1 LSQRS
6 RRGSFNKIK
15 TMRIA
20 LLITTHERPE
30 ITDICFQ
37 GVQRGQF
44 IFESLG
50 LKLVPY
56 IAVSDT
62 PNLDVAKSYQF
73 NIYLTKNEQIGRKHN
88 ELLSHALN
96 DDWGYM
102 MQLGS
107 DDLITDAGWLRL
119 AACIIENRL
128 AFGFTSLYFWKYNSA
143 EMKYYTGNLVFGAG
157 RTLRRDVVENTL
169 EVFEKF
175 WPDHQMRG
183 LDGASA
189 SRFSRA
195 WQIKKGFPLKII
207 PMKSANVIDI
217 KSATNINT
225 WESVEGRPLKYKKL
239 TDEMP

>member
-1 LSQRS
+1 
-6 RRGSFNKIK
+6 
-15 TMRIA
+15 MRIA

-44 IFESLG
+44 IFDSLG
-50 LKLVPY
+50 LKLIPY

-73 NIYLTKNEQIGRKHN
+73 NIYLTKNDEIGRKHN
-88 ELLSHALN
+88 ELLAHAMN
-96 DDWGYM
+96 DDWAYM

-119 AACIIENRL
+119 AACIVENRVGC
-128 AFGFTSLYFWKYNSA
+128 GFTSLCFWKYNTA
-143 EMKYYTGNLVFGAG
+143 EMKYYAGKLILGAG
-157 RTLRRDVVENTL
+157 RTLRRDVIQNTL
-169 EVFEKF
+169 DVFNTF

-195 WQIKKGFPLKII
+195 WKIKKGFKLKLIEI
-207 PMKSANVIDI
+207 QSANVIDI
-217 KSATNINT
+217 KSATNINS
-225 WESVEGRPLKYKKL
+225 WESVQGCIRTYKKL

>member
-1 LSQRS
+1 
-6 RRGSFNKIK
+6 
-15 TMRIA
+15 MRIA

-37 GVQRGQF
+37 GVQRGQY

-50 LKLVPY
+50 LKLIPY

-62 PNLDVAKSYQF
+62 PNLDVSKSYGF
-73 NIYLTKNEQIGRKHN
+73 NIFLTKNEQIGRKHN
-88 ELLSHALN
+88 ELLEHAMN
-96 DDWGYM
+96 DDWAYM

-119 AACIIENRL
+119 AACMIENRP
-128 AFGFTSLYFWKYNSA
+128 AFGFNRMYFWKYNTA
-143 EMKYYTGNLVFGAG
+143 KMKYHIGNLIFGAG

-169 EVFEKF
+169 EVFDTF

-195 WQIKKGFPLKII
+195 WQIKRGNTLNVRGILA
-207 PMKSANVIDI
+207 ANVIDI
-217 KSATNINT
+217 KTATNINT
-225 WESVEGRPLKYKKL
+225 WDRVQGRSVKYRKL

>member
-1 LSQRS
+1 
-6 RRGSFNKIK
+6 
-15 TMRIA
+15 MRIA

-37 GVQRGQF
+37 GVQRGQY

-50 LKLVPY
+50 LKLIPY

-62 PNLDVAKSYQF
+62 PNLDVSKSYGF
-73 NIYLTKNEQIGRKHN
+73 NIFLTKNEQIGRKHN
-88 ELLSHALN
+88 ELLEHAMN
-96 DDWGYM
+96 DDWAYM

-119 AACIIENRL
+119 AACMIENRM
-128 AFGFTSLYFWKYNSA
+128 ACGFKAVHYWKYNTT
-143 EMKYYTGNLVFGAG
+143 ELKYYSGNLIFGAG
-157 RTLRRDVVENTL
+157 RCLRRDVIENTL
-169 EVFEKF
+169 EVFGKL

-195 WQIKKGFPLKII
+195 CQIKKGHPLKII
-207 PMKSANVIDI
+207 GIPSANVIDI
-217 KSATNINT
+217 KTATNINT
-225 WESVEGRPLKYKKL
+225 WDRVQGRPVKYRKL